1 MHAPRGDRQV
11 PELEIRPYD
20 DADRDAV
27 IALWRE
33 VFPDAPAHN
42 DPARDI
48 ERKLSV
54 QRELFFVAALDGAL
68 IGTAMAGFDGHRG
81 WVYYLAVSPAHRR
94 RGVGSAL
101 MRRAERDLAAFGCG
115 KLNLMVR
122 RSNDAVVDFYR
133 ALGYN
138 VEDRISMGRLL

>member
-81 WVYYLAVSPAHRR
+81 WVYYLAVSPPHRR

-133 ALGYN
+133 ALGYET
-138 VEDRISMGRLL
+138 EDRISMGKLL

>member
-54 QRELFFVAALDGAL
+54 QRELVFVAALDGAL

-81 WVYYLAVSPAHRR
+81 WVYYLAVSPPHRR

-133 ALGYN
+133 ALGYET
-138 VEDRISMGRLL
+138 EDRISMGKLL